1 MSLRRAIDLAVAGG
15 ALVAASPLMIA
26 IGVAI
31 LLLDGKP
38 ILFRQTRVSADG
50 RLFDVIKFR
59 TMRDT
64 RDASGLLLPDAARV
78 TAIGRFLR
86 ATRLDELPQLWNI
99 ATGAMS
105 LIGPRPLLPATI
117 AQAGEQGRLR
127 CTVRPGLTGW
137 AQVNGNTLLSDA
149 DKLALDLWYIANR
162 SLALDMQILVRTVA
176 VATMGERPNPVSI
189 RRAREGNSHRGS

>member
-1 MSLRRAIDLAVAGG
+1 MPLRRAVDLVIAGT
-15 ALVAASPLMIA
+15 ALIAASPVMAAIGIA
-26 IGVAI
+26 I
-31 LLLDGKP
+31 LMLDGKP
-38 ILFRQTRVSADG
+38 ILFRQTRVSLNG
-50 RLFDVIKFR
+50 RPFHVVKFR

-64 RDASGLLLPDAARV
+64 RDASGHLLPDASRV
-78 TAIGRFLR
+78 TTIGRLLR

-99 ATGAMS
+99 LTGAMS

-137 AQVNGNTLLSDA
+137 AQVNGNALLSDA
-149 DKLALDLWYIANR
+149 DKLALDVWYIANR
-162 SLALDMQILVRTVA
+162 SITLDLQILIRTIA

-189 RRAREGNSHRGS
+189 RRAREGNPHRGG